1 MKILFLS
8 RQKQLLYILLADM
21 YGTGQTRKPQK
32 CLTAIKQ
39 TLPQPFHNIFILSF
53 FIIQFQAL
61 YVNFSLLKMRI

>member
-21 YGTGQTRKPQK
+21 YGTGQTREPQK

-39 TLPQPFHNIFILSF
+39 TLPQPSITF
-53 FIIQFQAL
+53 L
-61 YVNFSLLKMRI
+61 YYHSLLFSFKHCMLTSHY